1 MISFRLR
8 TSGNCDPEKELNDN
22 KEHIRHGFGTVRP
35 YIYGGLDLPDFA
47 QRVFG
52 AVELERHQFSERSF
66 HYEGRIGDSVVVI
79 EAGDLPAHVSGT
91 KASIYVYVDDV
102 DETYARALNL
112 GATSVAEPEDKPY
125 QERSAGFK
133 DTSGNTWWISQYTA
147 ADS

>member
-1 MISFRLR
+1 M
-8 TSGNCDPEKELNDN
+8 NDN
-22 KEHIRHGFGTVRP
+22 KQHIRHGFGTVRP
-35 YIYGGLDLPDFA
+35 DIYGGLDLPDFA
-47 QRVFG
+47 QRVVG
-52 AVELERHQFSERSF
+52 AVELERHDFNERSF

-102 DETYARALNL
+102 DETYTRALHL

-125 QERSAGFK
+125 QERSAGFI
-133 DTSGNTWWISQYTA
+133 DRSGNTWWILQYTA